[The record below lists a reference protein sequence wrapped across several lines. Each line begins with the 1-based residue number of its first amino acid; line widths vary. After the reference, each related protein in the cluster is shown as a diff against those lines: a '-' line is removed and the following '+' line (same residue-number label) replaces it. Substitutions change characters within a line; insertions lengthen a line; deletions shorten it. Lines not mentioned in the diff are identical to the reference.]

1 MNDSSWSCAVELTSR
16 FLNKPARL
24 SHLLERL
31 PTAMDPGSRRRC
43 QFLLFG
49 VVRNWSFLESNLDA
63 FLRKRPRVG
72 MWAALLVASFEL
84 MADPKKSAQIVDH
97 AVGRIGKKFSKSE
110 KSLANAV
117 LRKVAQGIQETSQ
130 QVPADSASMAT
141 RYSHPVWLIER
152 WIEQFG
158 YEDATLF
165 ARWNQEEPEIYFL
178 PLDGAKSADLGQ
190 CTDWEPYRRGTDMNW
205 TELVESLDAG
215 TIYIQNPGA
224 RLAPNLIVKHFH
236 GGRILDLC
244 AAPGGKS
251 FYLERMLGDTIEEI
265 VSVDLPGPRFERLL
279 SNVKRFGSGRLRS
292 LASDLLELDEKA
304 LGRFEAV
311 LLDAPCS
318 NSGVLQKKPDAKWR
332 LSRER
337 ISELVELQSRM
348 LAKASEFVGGNGLL
362 VYSTCS
368 IDSAENEQ
376 VVERFLE
383 SDLGRN
389 FERLESSVSLP
400 WVTGHD
406 GAGAFLLRRN
416 TSL

>member
-1 MNDSSWSCAVELTSR
+1 MNDSSWSCAVDLTSR

-84 MADPKKSAQIVDH
+84 MADSEKSAQIVDH
-97 AVGRIGKKFSKSE
+97 AVGRIGKMFSKSE
-110 KSLANAV
+110 KALANAV
-117 LRKVAQGIQETSQ
+117 LRKVANGIEESRQGI
-130 QVPADSASMAT
+130 PNDGASMAI
-141 RYSHPVWLIER
+141 RYSHPKWLVDR

-158 YEDATLF
+158 FEHTSQL
-165 ARWNQEEPEIYFL
+165 ARWNQEEPVIYFI
-178 PLDGAKSADLGQ
+178 PLNGEKVSELGQ
-190 CTDWEPYRRGTDMNW
+190 STEWGPYRMGSDMNW
-205 TELVESLDAG
+205 AELAESLEAG
-215 TIYIQNPGA
+215 SIYIQNPGA

-251 FYLERMLGDTIEEI
+251 FYLERMLGDSIQEI

-279 SNVKRFGSGRLRS
+279 KNIKRFGSGRLTS
-292 LASDLLELDEKA
+292 LAADLFELDENRQ
-304 LGRFEAV
+304 GQFDAV

-332 LSRER
+332 LSSER
-337 ISELVELQSRM
+337 ISELIELQIRM
-348 LAKASEFVGGNGLL
+348 LTKASGMVADKGLL

-368 IDSAENEQ
+368 VDVEENDRVAEC
-376 VVERFLE
+376 FLKSETGRGFSQIE
-383 SDLGRN
+383 S
-389 FERLESSVSLP
+389 VASLP

-406 GAGAFLLRRN
+406 GAGATLFRRKG
-416 TSL
+416 